1 MPVKAIGLALLA
13 VGVVLLIFGLSASD
27 SSDHRSRDFFTGDPT
42 DKAIWLL
49 LGATAALVLGGF
61 LIIRA
66 GSARRRVKH
75 ASARSCKKMP
85 TRRTVEGRERKGKER
100 IMKLQ
105 SLRDLYLDQLRD
117 LFSAEQQIVE
127 ALPKIVKSASSRELQ
142 EAIQNH
148 YEETGE
154 HVTRLSKILEK
165 LGEPT
170 GGKTCQGMKG
180 LLREGSEYIES
191 KNEIAAPVLDA
202 GLIAAAQR
210 VEHYEISAYGT
221 ARTFADLLGEH
232 EAAQL
237 LAQYARGRGA
247 SRAT

>member
-1 MPVKAIGLALLA
+1 
-13 VGVVLLIFGLSASD
+13 
-27 SSDHRSRDFFTGDPT
+27 
-42 DKAIWLL
+42 
-49 LGATAALVLGGF
+49 
-61 LIIRA
+61 
-66 GSARRRVKH
+66 
-75 ASARSCKKMP
+75 
-85 TRRTVEGRERKGKER
+85 
-100 IMKLQ
+100 MKLQ

-127 ALPKIVKSASSRELQ
+127 ALPKIVKSASFRELQ
-142 EAIQNH
+142 KAFQNH

-154 HVTRLSKILEK
+154 HVSRLSKIFEE

-180 LLREGSEYIES
+180 LLREGSEYLES

-237 LAQYARGRGA
+237 LAQTLEEEEQADKTLTKVAGKLNLEAEGA
-247 SRAT
+247 SGKSSSEKSSVSAAGKFRSGGPKTRR